1 MRRNIFIF
9 LTVIFFSPLFAGCD
23 AGPGIARIDQ
33 DSVIVAFGD
42 SLTRGT
48 GAAEEQ
54 SYPAVLGR
62 MLGTRV
68 INLGLP
74 GEMTSG
80 GLKRLPGV
88 LNEYNPTLVI
98 LCHGGNDFLRRRN
111 QDETVGN
118 LRDMIGLVREEGA
131 DIILIGV
138 PKFGFGLEVPGFY
151 TTLAEENRIP
161 LEADILLDLLGD
173 NAMKSDP
180 IHPNA
185 TGYRQM
191 AEAVYDLIQTA
202 QRK

>member
-54 SYPAVLGR
+54 SYPAVLAR
-62 MLGTRV
+62 MLDTRV

-80 GLKRLPGV
+80 GLKRLPAV

-118 LRDMIGLVREEGA
+118 LRDMIGLIREEGA

-185 TGYRQM
+185 SGYRQM